1 MTPQH
6 LLTNHRDRLEA
17 TAKHFGIS
25 VEQAA
30 VQIAEELTL
39 REARRAGMPDWALDM
54 ARATPTSMLQEIA
67 LRDNR
72 APTGPSSAGIIPSSQ
87 QMSNVRGAGRGSGWS
102 EPTPLSNPPG
112 VNWADRLMDHQDAK
126 DRAELIQQEAQLKAM
141 QKMAEQTEKLRQ
153 VAEQTKKLTEK
164 IK

>member
-30 VQIAEELTL
+30 VQIAEELTI
-39 REARRAGMPDWALDM
+39 REARRAGVPDWALDM

-67 LRDNR
+67 GRDNR
-72 APTGPSSAGIIPSSQ
+72 APTGPSSQGVIPSSQ
-87 QMSNVRGAGRGSGWS
+87 QVSNVRGNVPGGGTGWS
-102 EPTPLSNPPG
+102 EPRPLGPPPG
-112 VNWADRLMDHQDAK
+112 IHLVDAQLIADDVRQ
-126 DRAELIQQEAQLKAM
+126 RAELAR
-141 QKMAEQTEKLRQ
+141 KLG
-153 VAEQTKKLTEK
+153 KK
-164 IK
+164 